1 VPLIMTDAMRAILR
15 LNGSRANNHANAQAH
30 KHTSRTTPRGFA
42 RGPRVGRLSA
52 SGKRAHG
59 TARRAM
65 RVRRQAQNRG
75 HLPNT
80 GRRVAR
86 PAAARGRR
94 GRELRHG
101 RVCERVRACI
111 AAQDVAQR
119 AGASRVRFCRR
130 QPRTH
135 TRASH
140 AFAVVAQSRRA
151 WRLSHCQAGTGR
163 AVLYIHG
170 TCHVACCTE
179 PEPCPRQLVQPPAI
193 ILFARAR
200 TLIPASHFARAMEA
214 CHDGPAAARVLSVRH
229 RAIEPCLC
237 ASSSRARPAPVL
249 LWALRRM
256 APPAQLRADWADTSG
271 PRRRRIRQ
279 DYLGRGWMQ
288 LVAELP
294 ALPRSAPSLPYS
306 SVRSLRPLHASAS
319 TTKALW
325 RCAAMVHASCIVRL
339 ASLPR
344 VAQWLRHPLCS
355 KMRAQRQAMRCDSL
369 NAPRQRDRPQVGGA
383 VLGRIPAVHIRAA
396 AAGGAA

>member
-1 VPLIMTDAMRAILR
+1 MARTSTRSWLCRARARTRGIRCHAVRVKSRAARHVRSLRHCEWFHCCSSAERSAVPLIMTDAMRAILR

-111 AAQDVAQR
+111 VAQDVAQR

-170 TCHVACCTE
+170 TCHVVCCTE
-179 PEPCPRQLVQPPAI
+179 PEPCPRQLAQPPAI

-229 RAIEPCLC
+229 RAD
-237 ASSSRARPAPVL
+237 
-249 LWALRRM
+249 ALR
-256 APPAQLRADWADTSG
+256 
-271 PRRRRIRQ
+271 
-279 DYLGRGWMQ
+279 
-288 LVAELP
+288 
-294 ALPRSAPSLPYS
+294 
-306 SVRSLRPLHASAS
+306 
-319 TTKALW
+319 
-325 RCAAMVHASCIVRL
+325 IV
-339 ASLPR
+339 
-344 VAQWLRHPLCS
+344 
-355 KMRAQRQAMRCDSL
+355 
-369 NAPRQRDRPQVGGA
+369 
-383 VLGRIPAVHIRAA
+383 
-396 AAGGAA
+396 